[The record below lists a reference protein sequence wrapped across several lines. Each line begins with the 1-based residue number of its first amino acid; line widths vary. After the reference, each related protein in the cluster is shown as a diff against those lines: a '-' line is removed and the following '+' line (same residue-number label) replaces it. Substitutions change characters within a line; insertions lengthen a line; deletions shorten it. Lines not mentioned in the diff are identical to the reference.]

1 MARLAGVAGDDLFDR
16 SIPKKWPMMLVT
28 MKRLLVALSCFLFTA
43 CALGAVRAKDVSYKS
58 GDATVHGVLYLPG
71 GPGPH
76 PAIVVIHEWWGLVP
90 WVKEQAR
97 DLAAQGY
104 VTLAVDLYRGKS
116 TTDPKVAMGLMRG
129 LPTERG
135 VDDLLAAVDYLKSL
149 KAVEANRI
157 GAVGWCMGGGY
168 AARLAEADPT
178 LKAVA
183 INYGDLPKDTA
194 EAAKIHAA
202 VLGTFGGQ
210 DRVVTP
216 EEAAAFAQ
224 TLRQAGR
231 PVDIKFY
238 PDAGHAFENPNNKA
252 GYRPADTRDADA
264 RMRAFFHKYLQE

>member
-1 MARLAGVAGDDLFDR
+1 
-16 SIPKKWPMMLVT
+16 MMLGT

-43 CALGAVRAKDVSYKS
+43 SALAAVRSKEVSYKS
-58 GDATVHGVLYLPG
+58 GDATVHGVLYLPS
-71 GPGPH
+71 GPGAH

-90 WVKEQAR
+90 WVKEQAA

-104 VTLAVDLYRGKS
+104 VTLAVDLYRGES
-116 TTDPKVAMGLMRG
+116 TNNPKAALEMMRG
-129 LPTERG
+129 LSQERAVG
-135 VDDLLAAVDYLKSL
+135 DLVAAVHYLKGL
-149 KAVEANRI
+149 KAVDANRI

-168 AARLAEADPT
+168 AARLAVADPS

-216 EEAAAFAQ
+216 QEAEAFAA
-224 TLRQAGR
+224 TLRRAGR
-231 PVDIKFY
+231 QVDIKFY

-252 GYRPADTRDADA
+252 GYRAADTRDADA
-264 RMRAFFHKYLQE
+264 RMRAFFHKYLQQ

>member
-1 MARLAGVAGDDLFDR
+1 
-16 SIPKKWPMMLVT
+16 MLGT
-28 MKRLLVALSCFLFTA
+28 MKRLLVALSCLLLTTSLFA
-43 CALGAVRAKDVSYKS
+43 AVRSKEVSYKS
-58 GDATVHGVLYLPG
+58 GDATVHGILYLPG

-116 TTDPKVAMGLMRG
+116 TTDPKIAMGLMRG

-135 VDDLLAAVDYLKSL
+135 VDDLLAAVRYLKGL
-149 KAVEANRI
+149 KAVDADRI

-168 AARLAEADPT
+168 AARLAMADPA

-202 VLGTFGGQ
+202 VLGTFGAK
-210 DRVVTP
+210 DRVVSP
-216 EEAAAFAQ
+216 QRAEAFAA

-231 PVDIKFY
+231 PVDTKFY